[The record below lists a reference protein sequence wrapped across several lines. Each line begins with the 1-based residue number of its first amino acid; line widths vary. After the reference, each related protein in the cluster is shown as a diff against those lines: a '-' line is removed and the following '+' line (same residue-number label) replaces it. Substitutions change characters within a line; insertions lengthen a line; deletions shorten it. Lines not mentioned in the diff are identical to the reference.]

1 MENYCRGLLLG
12 MVAGACIGMVVVA
25 RNKKLSKKINEGYEM
40 AMDKAEDIKEFIEE
54 KKDESE
60 CFSGSNEGC
69 CDFESY
75 EKDDKKNFYKKPKNK

>member
-40 AMDKAEDIKEFIEE
+40 AMDKAEDIKEAIED
-54 KKDESE
+54 KKETDCFNSSKSGE
-60 CFSGSNEGC
+60 CYENY
-69 CDFESY
+69 D
-75 EKDDKKNFYKKPKNK
+75 EKDDKNNFYKKPKNK